1 MSTDTFPTNGSMN
14 STEKRALSETIPNT
28 KRSGG
33 SYGSL
38 SKSQLQ
44 PTFYICHPVEVDD
57 TLQRLA
63 LKYNGNI
70 QEIKRINKLWS
81 DAELSLLEDVYI
93 PVNPSQLSTLRALN
107 PNLEIVQ
114 NISPTTNRVRRLS
127 GNANISDD
135 STSSIRTS
143 DSNTS
148 IPTTTTTS
156 YQDFFS
162 KIDEQLSTYKKT
174 LQGTDAR
181 SRQLSS
187 QILNDDKHSSTVN
200 RSIVQHNDRH
210 KSNHYTTDDHASN
223 ENQREKYISAA
234 LERIQRE
241 QDDFDGL

>member
-1 MSTDTFPTNGSMN
+1 MD
-14 STEKRALSETIPNT
+14 STEKRALSEAIPST

-33 SYGSL
+33 GYGSL
-38 SKSQLQ
+38 AKSQLQ

-63 LKYNGNI
+63 LKYSGNI
-70 QEIKRINKLWS
+70 QEIKRINRLWS

-93 PVNPSQLSTLRALN
+93 PVNSSQLSTLRALN

-114 NISPTTNRVRRLS
+114 NISQTTNRARRLS

-148 IPTTTTTS
+148 IPTITTTS

-174 LQGTDAR
+174 LQINDTR
-181 SRQLSS
+181 SRQLST
-187 QILNDDKHSSTVN
+187 QILNDDKHSSAVS

-210 KSNHYTTDDHASN
+210 KSNHNATDNHVSN

>member
-1 MSTDTFPTNGSMN
+1 MSTDIFSTNGSMN
-14 STEKRALSETIPNT
+14 PTEKRALSEAIPST

-33 SYGSL
+33 NYGSL
-38 SKSQLQ
+38 AKSQLQ
-44 PTFYICHPVEVDD
+44 PTFYICHSVEEDD

-63 LKYNGNI
+63 LKYNVNVSCFSRQNQSMFVFLLFKI

-93 PVNPSQLSTLRALN
+93 PVNSSQLSTLRTLN

-114 NISPTTNRVRRLS
+114 NISPTTNRVRKLS

-148 IPTTTTTS
+148 IPTTTTAS

-174 LQGTDAR
+174 LQTTDAK
-181 SRQLSS
+181 SRQLS
-187 QILNDDKHSSTVN
+187 
-200 RSIVQHNDRH
+200 
-210 KSNHYTTDDHASN
+210 
-223 ENQREKYISAA
+223 
-234 LERIQRE
+234 
-241 QDDFDGL
+241 